1 MPGQIYLPQRIEMD
15 VQETF
20 TEANAARYIKNLIH
34 AMGDTSLATTNRS
47 GKGGVY
53 KNLES
58 NAVYVNNWKPPP
70 GTVQAIGR
78 ACFRQTRQAFLFTY
92 STSGNH
98 GIFRINGDTATIQTV
113 AIGPFLN
120 FQLDPRY
127 FINSDGG
134 CFLEEIIVA
143 DPVTSLPV
151 KRTFLFFTDAFN
163 DQGFVCVDDAIATGG
178 FNPVTFPF
186 FQGTYDINLLFRMG
200 TMTPNDCIQVSEIQ
214 LTQTTDQLSNDLLYN
229 TWQFRLRYIDV
240 WGKPSEYG
248 IISDMYI
255 PGGGG
260 CIQSSSNLARC
271 LSLMFL
277 APPPHINQIEVAYRN
292 CNSTQWHTADFLD
305 LYVGVPLGEWWTR
318 PRNPEVKYNAGNGTI
333 TYVFCADAGDD
344 PIDPNLTNRLNNE
357 LPIRSNSVAPIG
369 SFTGLGGNQYGR
381 LPFSKS
387 LLDQFKIVITPPS
400 ETPNSARMA
409 EIFVEIFSPFNN
421 SNQPIY
427 SANINGKPFFGFGDF
442 LGVPGTQTFTD
453 YKQYFINPNQQG
465 FIGLLAGTGAYVVSQ
480 QYVMDI
486 NGNFTEVLAGQ
497 RILLPSSNNVRY
509 FQKFTFTN
517 LSPQTYVFR
526 IIDHQTDPTVTPT
539 YAETSTYLKGSFSCN
554 FQSPSPNLGQVN
566 HSSQVSPNKE
576 LIIDLCDGNYSTL
589 TDNKILVIYDLSGS
603 TARAGYVKN
612 TNLSGE
618 SQIGIELLN
627 FVFSAPSGPSIPTL
641 PTPPVTLPGTPP
653 IPGSPGTPGNNS
665 IGVDCQFTDHN
676 GFFFCAS
683 QAGGQGASYSI
694 NGYCGC
700 KYISFTGEIDIGSNG
715 GLQIDQWNL
724 DLNTNCTS
732 YDDPVLGI
740 CNYITITGQVLLCGG
755 NVGVPHIG
763 VVLSRGATATTDQNG
778 NFTIIAH
785 DDSTN
790 TSQPRQDSIYLIA
803 SACAFTDCNGD
814 CIQQISVVIQKCTT
828 CAARTQSVGITLVEY
843 IFLKGLLSGGT
854 YPIGLTA
861 WDHFGR
867 PGFIQQLGNANIP
880 PVYQTK
886 VFAPAQVSIQIASGA
901 VFPSWVSYI
910 TFWIAKE
917 TTIAEYIDWI
927 VDSSILV
934 DNTGLENTAA
944 PTQIKIYYASL
955 IEYNK
960 QNNYNTTVNWSFLE
974 PLPAN
979 AASGATQTPYTTDR
993 VQFLMNGDGTF
1004 FSSNITSLVKYDQT
1018 GQYFLINY
1026 TPELA
1031 NLIANAR
1038 IRIYRPRVGLF
1049 TEGQENTAPYFELC
1063 STIMVNARGIPASL
1077 SAILNAFDT
1086 YYIYRGIIPVPTAQP
1101 NTNPIVY
1108 VDEPRLE
1115 GIPFEHNSPSDFW
1128 GQGCANF
1135 GRVNINND
1143 QETILFKKD
1152 EVTLSDTLSATGLLN
1167 FLCFFGDQPV
1177 GDFSDTDLNGIIA
1190 ILPETG
1196 KVLIVGQNDHF
1207 IVGFND
1213 NLGRINADGTFQ
1225 AGSIPNTFGLPNI
1238 KVGQNWGCSLEDKN
1252 TIYKKE
1258 GLVHWLDRNKVAIIQ
1273 HNYIRAFNVSKAD
1286 PALGIPGGIDS
1297 WLHVK
1302 VKEVKNFNL
1311 QAGSLKRYFH
1321 GIVNP
1326 QGYEYI
1332 ISDYTIGSNSPVN
1345 SERGPNVTMN
1355 ETMSMDIFTKYWKGA
1370 LGFTPELYAEI
1381 EGELTAQQ
1389 LFSFWKG
1396 IPWSH
1401 YNDLTVK
1408 SYGQMF
1414 GITLVRV
1421 MEVVISIDKMAKKKP
1436 LSIGVICKQGQYFV
1450 DRAITEGGQ
1459 RTRMLLSVW
1468 IQAVWGW
1475 YAPFLCDMN
1484 TPFDPNRPSQTS
1496 MPNVLFDGNML
1507 VGDFIK
1513 TRLIGDPATDTTYTE
1528 LEGVLTSVFKDGN
1541 NLVNK

>member
-20 TEANAARYIKNLIH
+20 TPNSAARYIKNLIH
-34 AMGDTSLATTNRS
+34 AMGDTSLATADRG

-53 KNLES
+53 KPLES
-58 NAVYVNNWKPPP
+58 NMVYVDNWVPPA

-78 ACFRQTRQAFLFTY
+78 ACFRETRQAFLFTY
-92 STSGNH
+92 SSSGNH

-127 FINSDGG
+127 FINVAGG

-151 KRTFLFFTDAFN
+151 KRTFLFFTDAYN
-163 DQGFVCVDDAIATGG
+163 DQGFICVDDAIATGG
-178 FNPVTFPF
+178 FNPANFPF
-186 FQGTYDINLLFRMG
+186 FKGNYDINLLFRMG
-200 TMTPNDCIQVSEIQ
+200 TMTPNDCIQVSEVP

-240 WGKPSEYG
+240 WGRPSEYG

-292 CNSTQWHTADFLD
+292 CNSTQWYTADFLD
-305 LYVGVPLGEWWTR
+305 LYDGVPLGEWWTR
-318 PRNPEVKYNAGNGTI
+318 SRNQNINYDAGTGTI
-333 TYVFCADAGDD
+333 TYIFCADAGND
-344 PIDPNLTNRLNNE
+344 PIDPTLTDRLNNP
-357 LPIRSNSVAPIG
+357 LPIKSNSVAPIG

-381 LPFSKS
+381 LPFAPS
-387 LLDQFKIVITPPS
+387 LLDQFQIVVTPPS
-400 ETPNSARMA
+400 AAPNSARSA
-409 EIFVEIFSPFNN
+409 EIFIEIYNPFNLY
-421 SNQPIY
+421 NQPIFQGTLQGNNKVY
-427 SANINGKPFFGFGDF
+427 AFGSFQ
-442 LGVPGTQTFTD
+442 GVLSQNSFIA
-453 YKQYFINPNQQG
+453 YKQYFLNPNQAG
-465 FIGLLAGTGAYVVSQ
+465 FVGYLAGTGAYVISQ

-486 NGNFTEVLAGQ
+486 NGNLTEVTDFST
-497 RILLPSSNNVRY
+497 IENETFYKVRY

-517 LSPQTYVFR
+517 LAPQVYVFR
-526 IIDHQTDPTVTPT
+526 IADHQTDPTQTPT
-539 YAETSTYLKGSFSCN
+539 YQETSTYLAGA
-554 FQSPSPNLGQVN
+554 FQFQYTPGQTAVIN
-566 HSSQVSPNKE
+566 HNSVVSLSKE

-589 TDNKILVIYDLSGS
+589 SDNKILVINDLTGS
-603 TARAGYVKN
+603 TARNGYVKN
-612 TNLSGE
+612 TNQVGV
-618 SQIGIELLN
+618 SQIGIELLLVSN
-627 FVFSAPSGPSIPTL
+627 GDAPVG
-641 PTPPVTLPGTPP
+641 
-653 IPGSPGTPGNNS
+653 
-665 IGVDCQFTDHN
+665 FTDHN
-676 GFFFCAS
+676 GFFFFATT
-683 QAGGQGASYSI
+683 GGGAYNI
-694 NGYCGC
+694 GGYCSC
-700 KYISFTGEIDIGSNG
+700 KFISFTGNIDIGGGAGLTINNWYLNDNSNC
-715 GLQIDQWNL
+715 Q
-724 DLNTNCTS
+724 T
-732 YDDPVLGI
+732 YDDPVEGV
-740 CNYITITGQVLLCGG
+740 CNYITITGQVLLC
-755 NVGVPHIG
+755 NSSVGVPNIG
-763 VVLSRGATATTDQNG
+763 VVLSRGGTATTDQNG

-785 DDSTN
+785 DDATS

-803 SACAFTDCNGD
+803 SSCAFTDCNGN
-814 CIQQISVVIQKCTT
+814 CIAPIAVTIQKCTT
-828 CAARTQSVGITLVEY
+828 CAARTQSVATTLVEY
-843 IFLKGLLSGGT
+843 IFLKGLLSGGV
-854 YPIGLTA
+854 YPVGLTA

-880 PVYQTK
+880 PVYQTQ
-886 VFAPAQVSIQIASGA
+886 VFAPSQVSVQIAA
-901 VFPSWVSYI
+901 WTVLPSWISYI
-910 TFWIAKE
+910 TFWIAQE
-917 TTIAEYIDWI
+917 TTIAEYVDWI
-927 VDSSILV
+927 VDSFILV

-1004 FSSNITSLVKYDQT
+1004 FPSNITSLVKYDQT

-1038 IRIYRPRVGLF
+1038 IRIFRPRTGLF

-1063 STIMVNARGIPASL
+1063 STILANTRGIPASF

-1108 VDEPRLE
+1108 VDEPRLQ

-1135 GRVNINND
+1135 GRVNVNNE

-1152 EVTLSDTLSATGLLN
+1152 EVILSDTLSPTGLLN

-1177 GDFSDTDLNGIIA
+1177 ADFSDTDLNGIIA
-1190 ILPETG
+1190 IMPETG
-1196 KVLIVGQNDHF
+1196 KVLIIGQNDHF

-1225 AGSIPNTFGLPNI
+1225 AGSIPNAFGLPYY

-1273 HNYIRAFNVSKAD
+1273 HNYSRAFNVSKAD
-1286 PALGIPGGIDS
+1286 KELGIPGGIDS

-1302 VKEVKNFNL
+1302 IKEVKNFNL
-1311 QAGSLKRYFH
+1311 QAGSIQRYFH

-1326 QGYEYI
+1326 QGCEYI
-1332 ISDYTIGSNSPVN
+1332 ISDYTIGSNSSVN
-1345 SERGPNVTMN
+1345 NERGPNFSMN
-1355 ETMSMDIFTKYWKGA
+1355 ETMAMDIFTKYWKGSY
-1370 LGFTPELYAEI
+1370 GFTPELYAEI
-1381 EGELTAQQ
+1381 EGELSAQQ

-1401 YNDLTVK
+1401 YNDISVK

-1421 MEVVISIDKMAKKKP
+1421 MEVVISVDKMAKKKP

-1450 DRAITEGGQ
+1450 DRAVTEGGQ
-1459 RTRMLLSVW
+1459 RTRMLLSRW

-1475 YAPFLCDMN
+1475 YAPFLCDMK
-1484 TPFDPNRPSQTS
+1484 TPYDPNRPSQTS
-1496 MPNVLFDGNML
+1496 MPNALFDGNML